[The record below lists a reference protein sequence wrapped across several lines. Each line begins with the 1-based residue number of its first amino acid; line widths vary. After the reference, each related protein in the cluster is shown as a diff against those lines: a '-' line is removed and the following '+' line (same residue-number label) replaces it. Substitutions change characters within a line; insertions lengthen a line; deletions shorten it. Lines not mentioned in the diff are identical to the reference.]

1 MNTKVFKKAKLLLR
15 LLALLAVLGL
25 LLEAGLSAAAAKN
38 AAESSITEY
47 SVEDMRLVEFRKEP
61 DGSYYALANNGSF
74 ILELAEPRDVKEV
87 RLDFSVEETSP
98 TEKVLYYTGVKDGVQ
113 GEFVSALKRTEG
125 GYTAAI
131 DAESVSCIRVFPTE
145 QTRST
150 VNFRGLSLVAGG
162 SEGINLGRALTFM
175 LGLPALLVWAERI
188 VAAIRGKKSCFG
200 TLFSVWIGLAS
211 LVGLVAMAAVRLFT
225 AASGIGGILVP
236 LGIVG
241 FSAAFFFCYALA
253 FKVQKLH
260 NKVFWLLLAA
270 GLAFS
275 FITVP
280 LQVPDESI
288 HFLRA
293 FAMAEG
299 DFTFNFNRLYPGD
312 AALVMELFPGE
323 FYNNIH
329 EKELGTA
336 ISRLGDYLRS
346 WLDAKDTMVELYCP
360 VQILWPYLLPA
371 AAMALARL
379 ASGSAL
385 LCLYVGRAVNAIVFA
400 ICARAALRRARRY
413 RIPLA
418 AMLLLPLTVF
428 MTSSLSYDSM
438 FFSCL
443 ALFLGTVLGEEMD
456 RRKLATAAISFGLM
470 VSIKPVYLPLIL
482 LLLLM
487 PWARWKNIKKPAA
500 AAAFVGSA
508 AVFYLG
514 ALLYAGFAVRGVA
527 ADTSGALWGVDYL
540 AQALHLLRAPMRY
553 ATTLGVDGYLKS
565 FYIGDFGLFGAL
577 DVELPLTALL
587 TPITVVVLAA
597 MTPNRVKDAG
607 HGETALL
614 LGLTAVMYVIIVTSF
629 YVSWSTLGATSVLGV
644 QARYFI
650 PSVFLFAAGISR
662 VFSKVLSP
670 VLNRR
675 SGEAVA
681 FGLSGGLLVLA
692 AVELALAYYLM

>member
-1 MNTKVFKKAKLLLR
+1 MNTKVFRKAKLLLR

-25 LLEAGLSAAAAKN
+25 LLEVALSAVAAKN

-47 SVEDMRLVEFRKEP
+47 SAEDMRLVEFRKEP

-74 ILELAEPRDVKEV
+74 ILELETPQDVKEV
-87 RLDFSVEETSP
+87 RLSFKVMEKAP
-98 TEKVLYYTGVKDGVQ
+98 TEKVLYYTGVKDGVT
-113 GEFVSALKRTEG
+113 GEFVSALKKTEG
-125 GYTAAI
+125 GYSAAI

-145 QTRST
+145 ETRST
-150 VNFRGLSLVAGG
+150 VIFDGMSLVAGG

-175 LGLPALLVWAERI
+175 LGLPALLVWTERI
-188 VAAIRGKKSCFG
+188 VSAVRGKKSCFG

-211 LVGLVAMAAVRLFT
+211 LVGLVAMAAVKLFT

-236 LGIVG
+236 LAVVG

-299 DFTFNFNRLYPGD
+299 DFTFNFNRIYPGD
-312 AALVMELFPGE
+312 AALVLELFPGE

-336 ISRLGDYLRS
+336 ISRLGDYLGS
-346 WLDAKDTMVELYCP
+346 WQSARGTAAELYCP

-400 ICARAALRRARRY
+400 ICGRAALRRARRY

-456 RRKLATAAISFGLM
+456 RRKLATAAVSFGIM
-470 VSIKPVYLPLIL
+470 ISIKPVYLPLIL

-487 PWARWKNIKKPAA
+487 PGERWKGVKKTTA
-500 AAAFVGSA
+500 AAAFVGSC

-514 ALLYAGFAVRGVA
+514 SLLYAGFAVRGVA
-527 ADTSGALWGVDYL
+527 LDASGDLWGVDYL

-553 ATTLGVDGYLKS
+553 ATTLAVDGYLKS

-587 TPITVVVLAA
+587 TPIMVVLLAA
-597 MTPNRVKDAG
+597 MTPNRVKDARR
-607 HGETALL
+607 GETLLL
-614 LGLTAVMYVIIVTSF
+614 LGLTAAMYVIIVTSF

-644 QARYFI
+644 QARYYI

-662 VFSKVLSP
+662 VFSRVLSP
-670 VLNRR
+670 VLSRR
-675 SGEAVA
+675 AGEAVA

-692 AVELALAYYLM
+692 AAELMMAYYLM